1 MILAGDIGGTKTLL
15 ALFDRDQREPVAL
28 ESYPSAEQTGLQAM
42 LGAFLAEHP
51 AEIEAAGFGVAGPVR
66 DREHAEA
73 TNLAWPVDGPS
84 VARTLGLQAVGLVND
99 LEANAWG
106 LAALTSDDFAV
117 LNEGDPDARG
127 NAAVISPGTGLG
139 EAGLYWDGERH
150 HPFATEGGHVD
161 FAPCTELQVE
171 LWRFLAAQLEHVS
184 YERVC
189 SGMGI
194 VNIERFLRTR
204 SGVPRP
210 TLLEAEMVER
220 DAGAAISRAAL
231 EGREDVCSQALD
243 LFVSIFGSAAGNLAL
258 RMMALGGVYL
268 GGGIAPRILP
278 RLQDGRF
285 MEAFVEKGRFHELLE
300 QVPVRV
306 ILNDRTALLGAAR
319 VAVAA

>member
-15 ALFDRDQREPVAL
+15 ALFDRDRRDPVVL
-28 ESYPSAEQTGLQAM
+28 ESFPSAEQTGLEAM
-42 LGAFLAEHP
+42 LGRFLAEHP
-51 AEIEAAGFGVAGPVR
+51 AELEAAGFGVAGPVR
-66 DREHAEA
+66 DGEHVEA
-73 TNLAWPVDGPS
+73 TNLAWPVDGPT
-84 VARTLGLQAVGLVND
+84 VARALGLEAVGLVND

-106 LAALTSDDFAV
+106 LAALTPDDFAV
-117 LNEGDPDARG
+117 LNEGDPEAAG

-139 EAGLYWDGERH
+139 EAGLYWDGRRH

-171 LWRFLAAQLEHVS
+171 LWRFLAAQLDHVS

-204 SGVPRP
+204 SGAPRP
-210 TLLEAEMVER
+210 TLLETEMVER
-220 DAGAAISRAAL
+220 DAGAAMTRAAL
-231 EGREDVCSQALD
+231 DGRDGVCSHALD

-285 MEAFVEKGRFHELLE
+285 MEAFVAKGRFHELLE